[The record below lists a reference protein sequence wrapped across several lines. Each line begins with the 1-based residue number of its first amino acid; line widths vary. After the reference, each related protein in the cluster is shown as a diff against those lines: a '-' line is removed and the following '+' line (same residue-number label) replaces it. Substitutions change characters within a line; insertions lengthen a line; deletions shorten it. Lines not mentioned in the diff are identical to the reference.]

1 MIGTPLLLAISLALP
16 GPKPPRDRWFGED
29 KLRHFF
35 ASFVVTSITASA
47 ARAAGMDAQASMW
60 AGAGAGAGVGVMK
73 EVHDL
78 ATRRGTPSLRD
89 LTWDVAGIVAGSAVV
104 RQVQ

>member
-1 MIGTPLLLAISLALP
+1 MIGAPLALAVLLALP
-16 GPKPPRDRWFGED
+16 GPRPPGDRWFSED

-47 ARAAGMDAQASMW
+47 ARAAGLDAKASMW
-60 AGAGAGAGVGVMK
+60 TGAGVGAAVGTVK
-73 EVHDL
+73 EIRDL

-89 LTWDVAGIVAGSAVV
+89 LTWDLAGVVSAAAVV